1 MLKDRL
7 EVATDIA
14 KKLANAESAIDQAL
28 IAVGVLTS
36 SLPQAQAAVKLS
48 PVSGEVAFA
57 HLETSLFGLLQCRQG
72 MIHLH
77 NELANNIKPGVG
89 LRNIKIT
96 AGGDASKIV
105 RPTGLNDDQ
114 VDDQVPLAA

>member
-14 KKLANAESAIDQAL
+14 AKLADAEMAIDQAL

-36 SLPQAQAAVKLS
+36 TLPQAQAAVKLS
-48 PVSGEVAFA
+48 PVSGEAAFA
-57 HLETSLFGLLQCRQG
+57 HLGISLNGILQSRKG
-72 MIHLH
+72 MTDLH

-89 LRNIKIT
+89 LKNMKIT

-114 VDDQVPLAA
+114 SDAQVSAAA